1 MNRMKK
7 LLALLL
13 VLALGL
19 SLVACGSGKKNEL
32 AGTWEA
38 EVDLTPVLAASLDQS
53 TQAMLA
59 DAGVTLTPPE
69 AADYLGGMALTLRLQ
84 LGEDGSLRSQLDEAS
99 FERCLNR
106 WSAGMADYYRD
117 FFFLVLSDAAVRM
130 GLAPAVD
137 SPSQLEEVL
146 GVSLDEA
153 IEEALGL
160 DLEDYIALAVY
171 ERFYAGDG
179 LLKNF
184 AKEGTYK
191 AEEGLLWLYSV
202 GDDRE
207 QQACDSYT
215 LQGDRL
221 VISDS
226 GVGSDALKY
235 LYPLVFTRVQ

>member
-13 VLALGL
+13 ALTLGL
-19 SLVACGSGKKNEL
+19 SLAACGSGKKNEL

-38 EVDLTPVLAASLDQS
+38 EVDFTPVFAASLDQS
-53 TQAMLA
+53 SQAMLA

-69 AADYLGGMALTLRLQ
+69 AADYLGDTALKLRLQ

-137 SPSQLEEVL
+137 SPAQLEEVL

-171 ERFYAGDG
+171 EQFYAGDG

-191 AEEGLLWLYSV
+191 AEGDLIWFYSA

-207 QQACDSYT
+207 EQACDFYS

-221 VISDS
+221 VIRDS
-226 GVGSDALKY
+226 GVGSDALKG